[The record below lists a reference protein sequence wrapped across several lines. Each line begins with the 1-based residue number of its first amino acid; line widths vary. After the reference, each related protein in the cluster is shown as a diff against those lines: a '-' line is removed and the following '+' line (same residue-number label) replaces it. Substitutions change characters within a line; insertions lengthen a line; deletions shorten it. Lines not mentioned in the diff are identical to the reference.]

1 MRILFYIFGLNIGG
15 AETYIENILKKINI
29 EEYHIDFALQDHNN
43 HNIRLLRLCKEK
55 HCRIIYV
62 EKFYKNPFRSYY
74 QIKDVILDGKYDLVH
89 VHANAFINVLPI
101 IASVYKGIPV
111 VFHSHNTS
119 SNFGAIGN
127 IIHKINRNVF
137 AKKVYRVACGEKA
150 GKWMFKN
157 LSFDILNN
165 AIDLNTFKFSQDSR
179 NKIRSSYKIKDNQ
192 HVIGHIGRFVE
203 AKNHDFIIKCFSEY
217 IKKDPDALLM
227 LVGDGNLKESI
238 INQCKDLNIQN
249 KVIFTGDVNNPAN
262 FYSSF
267 DCLLFPSVFEG
278 LPFTLVEAQAS
289 GLKII
294 ASQNVTA
301 DVDVTGNIKFIKLDS
316 PIGEWVKALEKCMT
330 AKNDRSLEYKRM
342 IGSIYDIDNEVKKLE
357 KIYDKLYTRK

>member
-1 MRILFYIFGLNIGG
+1 MRILYYIFGLNIGG
-15 AETYIENILKKINI
+15 AETYIENILRKINT

-43 HNIRLLRLCKEK
+43 HNIRLLKLCREK

-62 EKFYKNPFRSYY
+62 EKFYKNPFKSYK
-74 QIKDVILDGKYDLVH
+74 QIKDAISDGKYDIVH

-101 IASVYKGIPV
+101 IASAYKGVPV
-111 VFHSHNTS
+111 IFHSHNTS
-119 SNFGAIGN
+119 SNFGITGK
-127 IIHKINRNVF
+127 IIHKINRKVF

-150 GKWMFKN
+150 GQWMFKK

-165 AIDLNTFKFSQDSR
+165 AIDLKRFKFSQESR
-179 NKIRSSYKIKDNQ
+179 NKIRSSYKIKANQ

-203 AKNHDFIIKCFSEY
+203 AKNHNFIIKCFYEY
-217 IKKDPDALLM
+217 IKKDPDALLV
-227 LVGDGNLKESI
+227 LVGDGDLKGSI
-238 INQCKDLNIQN
+238 INQCKNLNIQD
-249 KVIFTGDVNNPAN
+249 KVIFTGNVNNPAA

-267 DCLLFPSVFEG
+267 DCLLFPSIFEG

-289 GLKII
+289 GLKIV
-294 ASQNVTA
+294 ASTNVTT

-316 PIGEWVKALEKCMT
+316 PIEKWTNALEKSVNT
-330 AKNDRSLEYKRM
+330 ANNRTIESERM

-357 KIYDKLYTRK
+357 EIYKKLHIRK